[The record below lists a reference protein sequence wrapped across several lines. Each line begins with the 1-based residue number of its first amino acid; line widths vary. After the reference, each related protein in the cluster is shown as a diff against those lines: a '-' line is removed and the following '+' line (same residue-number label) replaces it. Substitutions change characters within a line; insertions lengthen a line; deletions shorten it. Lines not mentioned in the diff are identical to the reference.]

1 MIEFSQDVRPSMAL
15 ELEAHEGQAGQA
27 PLSAENLF
35 RLAAGGPSW
44 AVRLDGR
51 LVAIGG
57 HTPVW
62 PGRTILWGYLG
73 ANCGPALPVMTKEIR
88 RQIGDMRVEFPR
100 MEAYAER
107 HHAEG
112 HRWLK
117 LLGFKQE
124 GLMRKFYNGRDYVL
138 YAKVT

>member
-1 MIEFSQDVRPSMAL
+1 M
-15 ELEAHEGQAGQA
+15 
-27 PLSAENLF
+27 
-35 RLAAGGPSW
+35 
-44 AVRLDGR
+44 
-51 LVAIGG
+51 
-57 HTPVW
+57 W

-73 ANCGPALPVMTKEIR
+73 ADCGRALPVMTKEIR
-88 RQIGDMRVEFPR
+88 RQIRGMAVEFPR

>member
-1 MIEFSQDVRPSMAL
+1 MAL
-15 ELEAHEGQAGQA
+15 ELEAHKGQEGQA
-27 PLSAENLF
+27 PLSAENLYS
-35 RLAAGGPSW
+35 LTSSGPSW
-44 AVRLDGR
+44 AVRLDGK
-51 LVAIGG
+51 LVALGG
-57 HTPVW
+57 HTPTW
-62 PGRTILWGYLG
+62 PGRTILWGYL
-73 ANCGPALPVMTKEIR
+73 AADCGPALAVMTKEVR
-88 RQIGDMRVEFPR
+88 RQIADMRVEFPR

>member
-1 MIEFSQDVRPSMAL
+1 MIEFTRDVRPSMAL
-15 ELEAHEGQAGQA
+15 QLEPHQGQAGQA
-27 PLSAENLF
+27 PLSSDNLF
-35 RLAAGGPSW
+35 ALIRTGSAW

-51 LVAIGG
+51 VVAIGG

-73 ANCGPALPVMTKEIR
+73 ADCGPALAVMTKEIR
-88 RQIGDMRVEFPR
+88 RQVRDMLVEFPR

-107 HHAEG
+107 NHAEA

-117 LLGFKQE
+117 LLGFKSE
-124 GLMRKFYNGRDYVL
+124 GLMRKFYNDRDYVL

>member
-1 MIEFSQDVRPSMAL
+1 MIEFTRDVRPSMAL
-15 ELEAHEGQAGQA
+15 QLEPHQGQAGQA
-27 PLSAENLF
+27 PLSSDNLF
-35 RLAAGGPSW
+35 ALIRTGPAW

-51 LVAIGG
+51 VVAIGG

-73 ANCGPALPVMTKEIR
+73 ADCGPALAVMTKEIK
-88 RQIGDMRVEFPR
+88 RQVRDMLVEFPR

-107 HHAEG
+107 NHAEA

-117 LLGFKQE
+117 LLGFKSE

>member
-1 MIEFSQDVRPSMAL
+1 MIEFTRDVRPSMAL
-15 ELEAHEGQAGQA
+15 QLEPHQGQAGQA
-27 PLSAENLF
+27 PLSSDNLF
-35 RLAAGGPSW
+35 ALIRTGPAW

-51 LVAIGG
+51 VVAIGG

-73 ANCGPALPVMTKEIR
+73 ADCGPALAVMTKEIR
-88 RQIGDMRVEFPR
+88 RQVRDMLVEFPR

-107 HHAEG
+107 NHAEA

-117 LLGFKQE
+117 LLGFKSE
-124 GLMRKFYNGRDYVL
+124 GLMRKFYNDRDYVL

>member
-1 MIEFSQDVRPSMAL
+1 MIEFTRDVRPSMAL
-15 ELEAHEGQAGQA
+15 QLEPHQGQAGQA
-27 PLSAENLF
+27 PLSSDNLF
-35 RLAAGGPSW
+35 ALIRTGPAW

-51 LVAIGG
+51 VVAIGG

-73 ANCGPALPVMTKEIR
+73 ADCGPALRAMTKEVKR
-88 RQIGDMRVEFPR
+88 EVAEMTVEFPR
-100 MEAYAER
+100 VEAYAER
-107 HHAEG
+107 NHVNG
-112 HRWLK
+112 HQWLK
-117 LLGFKQE
+117 MLGFKSE

>member
-1 MIEFSQDVRPSMAL
+1 MAL
-15 ELEAHEGQAGQA
+15 QLEPHAGQAAQA
-27 PLSAENLF
+27 PLSSDNLYA
-35 RLAAGGPSW
+35 LIHSGPAWS
-44 AVRLDGR
+44 VRLDGK
-51 LVAIGG
+51 LVALGG

-73 ANCGPALPVMTKEIR
+73 GDCGPALAAMTKEVR
-88 RQIGDMRVEFPR
+88 RNVRDMLVEFPR

-107 HHAEG
+107 HHVPG

-124 GLMRKFYNGRDYVL
+124 GLMRKFYNDRDYVL

>member
-1 MIEFSQDVRPSMAL
+1 MAL
-15 ELEAHEGQAGQA
+15 QLEPHQGQAGQA
-27 PLSAENLF
+27 PLSSDNLF
-35 RLAAGGPSW
+35 ALIRTGPAW

-51 LVAIGG
+51 VVAIGG

-73 ANCGPALPVMTKEIR
+73 ADCGPALAVMTKEIR
-88 RQIGDMRVEFPR
+88 RQVRDMLVEFPR

-107 HHAEG
+107 NHAEA

-117 LLGFKQE
+117 LLGFKSE
-124 GLMRKFYNGRDYVL
+124 GLMRKFYNDRDYVL